1 METPE
6 DFDDALLEMYNEYVF
21 DCREHGSVP
30 VDFTEWLLTVPCP
43 LVDPDLV

>member
-6 DFDDALLEMYNEYVF
+6 DFDDALLEMYNEYYF
-21 DCREHGSVP
+21 DCFANDCFP

-43 LVDPDLV
+43 PVDPDLV